1 MQRLIRFASLCAL
14 LALVLPVFLLFP
26 SEAVAA
32 DTDSVTGSMTA
43 GGKTYKLT
51 HVSVRRQ
58 PSMND
63 KTKTVVVV
71 LLTDNAVPKNV
82 LDDKY
87 RLELT
92 DLAREGK
99 IHGVS
104 VTLGLDKKPSGTGWD
119 LCQRVR
125 RSDREPGRS
134 AVVRAGGLHRHA
146 SRRQALRARDLRG
159 REVGL
164 HGELQGRHLDS
175 QVASAESWPRRS
187 EPFNPRLSSPR
198 PCPCLPSGLSS
209 ERPGA
214 RGRAWDRRRCSG

>member
-1 MQRLIRFASLCAL
+1 MQTPIRFTAL
-14 LALVLPVFLLFP
+14 RVLLVLVL
-26 SEAVAA
+26 AA
-32 DTDSVTGSMTA
+32 TIPLSNAAAAGEPDSVTGSMTA

-51 HVSVRRQ
+51 HVSARRQ

-104 VTLGLDKKPSGTGWD
+104 VTLGLDKKPSGTGWTYAKEFGGAIVNRD
-119 LCQRVR
+119 DQQ
-125 RSDREPGRS
+125 SFEP
-134 AVVRAGGLHRHA
+134 AVFTDTRAEGKLSG
-146 SRRQALRARDLRG
+146 
-159 REVGL
+159 
-164 HGELQGRHLDS
+164 HGTFGDEKWEYTANFKAAISTLK
-175 QVASAESWPRRS
+175 
-187 EPFNPRLSSPR
+187 
-198 PCPCLPSGLSS
+198 
-209 ERPGA
+209 
-214 RGRAWDRRRCSG
+214 

>member
-1 MQRLIRFASLCAL
+1 MQRSMRFTSLCAF
-14 LALVLPVFLLFP
+14 LALVLPVFLLLP
-26 SEAVAA
+26 SATAA
-32 DTDSVTGSMTA
+32 AEPDSVTGSMTA

-58 PSMND
+58 PYMND

-104 VTLGLDKKPSGTGWD
+104 VTLGLDKKPSGTGWTYAKEFGGAIVNRD
-119 LCQRVR
+119 DQQ
-125 RSDREPGRS
+125 SFEPGVFTDTRAEGKLS
-134 AVVRAGGLHRHA
+134 GHGTFGDEKWDYTANFKAAVSTLK
-146 SRRQALRARDLRG
+146 
-159 REVGL
+159 
-164 HGELQGRHLDS
+164 
-175 QVASAESWPRRS
+175 
-187 EPFNPRLSSPR
+187 
-198 PCPCLPSGLSS
+198 
-209 ERPGA
+209 
-214 RGRAWDRRRCSG
+214 

>member
-32 DTDSVTGSMTA
+32 DTDSVTGSLTA

-51 HVSVRRQ
+51 HVSVRPE
-58 PSMND
+58 PSKKK

-104 VTLGLDKKPSGTGWD
+104 VTLGLDKKPSGTGWTYAKEFGGAIVNRD
-119 LCQRVR
+119 DQQ
-125 RSDREPGRS
+125 SFEP
-134 AVVRAGGLHRHA
+134 AVFTDTRAEGKLSG
-146 SRRQALRARDLRG
+146 
-159 REVGL
+159 
-164 HGELQGRHLDS
+164 HGTFGDEK
-175 QVASAESWPRRS
+175 
-187 EPFNPRLSSPR
+187 
-198 PCPCLPSGLSS
+198 
-209 ERPGA
+209 
-214 RGRAWDRRRCSG
+214 WDYTANFKAAISTLK

>member
-1 MQRLIRFASLCAL
+1 MRIPIRFTPLRAPLDLA
-14 LALVLPVFLLFP
+14 LALVLLLP
-26 SEAVAA
+26 GAAAAA

-51 HVSVRRQ
+51 HVSARRQ
-58 PSMND
+58 PSMSD

-104 VTLGLDKKPSGTGWD
+104 VTLGLDKKPSGTGWTYAKEFGGAIVNRD
-119 LCQRVR
+119 DQQ
-125 RSDREPGRS
+125 SFEP
-134 AVVRAGGLHRHA
+134 AVFTDTRAEGKLSG
-146 SRRQALRARDLRG
+146 
-159 REVGL
+159 
-164 HGELQGRHLDS
+164 HGTFGDEKWEYTATFKAAISTLK
-175 QVASAESWPRRS
+175 
-187 EPFNPRLSSPR
+187 
-198 PCPCLPSGLSS
+198 
-209 ERPGA
+209 
-214 RGRAWDRRRCSG
+214 

>member
-1 MQRLIRFASLCAL
+1 MHVAIRFGRSRAL
-14 LALVLPVFLLFP
+14 LVLVLAVILLLP
-26 SEAVAA
+26 SAAAAA

-58 PSMND
+58 PYMND

-104 VTLGLDKKPSGTGWD
+104 VTLGLGKKPSGTGWTYAKEFGGAIVNRD
-119 LCQRVR
+119 DQH
-125 RSDREPGRS
+125 SFGP
-134 AVVRAGGLHRHA
+134 AVFTDSRAEGKLSG
-146 SRRQALRARDLRG
+146 
-159 REVGL
+159 
-164 HGELQGRHLDS
+164 HGTFGDEK
-175 QVASAESWPRRS
+175 
-187 EPFNPRLSSPR
+187 
-198 PCPCLPSGLSS
+198 
-209 ERPGA
+209 
-214 RGRAWDRRRCSG
+214 WDYTANFKAAVSTLK

>member
-1 MQRLIRFASLCAL
+1 MQTPIRFTAL
-14 LALVLPVFLLFP
+14 RVLLVLVL
-26 SEAVAA
+26 AA
-32 DTDSVTGSMTA
+32 TIPLSSAAAAGEPDSVTGSMTA

-51 HVSVRRQ
+51 HVSARRQ

-104 VTLGLDKKPSGTGWD
+104 VTLGLDKKPSGTGWTYAKEFGGAIVNRD
-119 LCQRVR
+119 DQQ
-125 RSDREPGRS
+125 SFEP
-134 AVVRAGGLHRHA
+134 AVFTDTRAEGKLSG
-146 SRRQALRARDLRG
+146 
-159 REVGL
+159 
-164 HGELQGRHLDS
+164 HGTFGDEKWEYTANFKAAISTLK
-175 QVASAESWPRRS
+175 
-187 EPFNPRLSSPR
+187 
-198 PCPCLPSGLSS
+198 
-209 ERPGA
+209 
-214 RGRAWDRRRCSG
+214 